1 MVYGITGRKDWNKV
15 KWNYLCTVSWKFGH
29 CYFLS
34 DFFDVLSSNCYYFEK
49 TRGKQLF
56 QASNFVCFYYCCF
69 QIKIRTKRKGKINLE
84 TKYNMI

>member
-34 DFFDVLSSNCYYFEK
+34 DFFDVLSSNYYYF
-49 TRGKQLF
+49 GF
-56 QASNFVCFYYCCF
+56 FFSN
-69 QIKIRTKRKGKINLE
+69 
-84 TKYNMI
+84 

>member
-34 DFFDVLSSNCYYFEK
+34 DFFDVLSSNYYYFGFFFFPIK
-49 TRGKQLF
+49 KKQGVNNCFKPLISSAF
-56 QASNFVCFYYCCF
+56 TTVASRLKLE
-69 QIKIRTKRKGKINLE
+69 QKEKGK
-84 TKYNMI
+84 

>member
-34 DFFDVLSSNCYYFEK
+34 DFFDVLSSNCYYF
-49 TRGKQLF
+49 GFFFFQL
-56 QASNFVCFYYCCF
+56 
-69 QIKIRTKRKGKINLE
+69 RKNKG
-84 TKYNMI
+84 